1 MKKTSLHKTNYSLL
15 YVSNAVRKRTGPDT
29 CWVTIM
35 GWQGFEQSRYHVSH
49 CHRRSVSHWWLGPY
63 EARNNAQLLS
73 TTSKLKTTA
82 RVHVM
87 PGLKKFSIT
96 FSFNDSKRSRILQ
109 CILLDLCVQSPCAF
123 ILQNWVT
130 GKPEMVG
137 WGQVGP
143 STCKVPGLS
152 EARDSILSSECDTA

>member
-63 EARNNAQLLS
+63 EAWNNAQLLS
-73 TTSKLKTTA
+73 TTSKLKTSA
-82 RVHVM
+82 RVHVI